1 MTRGEWRAFLRDAM
15 HGIDFDELF
24 AQVVYEVAG
33 NALTSR
39 GITEIT
45 EEQLD
50 YMMHG
55 IRDTVHLPAIG
66 EIRRELGISTQPS
79 RSRRTWMDTKPLF

>member
-1 MTRGEWRAFLRDAM
+1 MTNSEWRAFLRDAM
-15 HGIDFDELF
+15 HSIDFDALF

-50 YMMHG
+50 YMMRG

-66 EIRRELGISTQPS
+66 EMRRELGISTQPS
-79 RSRRTWMDTKPLF
+79 RSRRTWMDMKPLF

>member
-1 MTRGEWRAFLRDAM
+1 MTRGEWRAFLLRTM
-15 HGIDFDELF
+15 HGIDFDALL
-24 AQVVYEVAG
+24 ADVVYEVAG